1 MMGGRD
7 GAVSVQVIEDMDA
20 EQPSRLHHVRES
32 SSIKFLKF
40 HDLVL
45 IILNRHS
52 NARTEACFDLSGEV
66 P

>member
-1 MMGGRD
+1 MGGRD
-7 GAVSVQVIEDMDA
+7 GAVSVQVMGHGRQTNQA
-20 EQPSRLHHVRES
+20 GLHHVKERD
-32 SSIKFLKF
+32 SIKFLKF